1 MHRQAGHNIFAH
13 SRKASTPSSEVFAC
27 EDLHVFTDQRKNRC
41 LRHLLLVKYYILPVL
56 VHVNMFFF
64 LLFSFQ
70 LFFTGSACGHETAV
84 PQEVGIEEKV
94 GQALPLDA
102 VFYDEQGAE
111 VTLRQLIDRPVV
123 LSLVYYNCDRI
134 CPQFLGALA
143 EVLGKLPPGP
153 GKNYTVLTV
162 SFDPD
167 DTPQNAREARK
178 NYIKAL
184 DGKFPENSWKFLTG
198 NKAATKKLTDAV
210 GFKIQREELH
220 GFSHPLALIVL
231 SPDGRITRYLYTTNY
246 AYGAPNRIAFLPFD
260 LSMAIADASRG
271 KTGVSNRRDSLYCF
285 PHAPE
290 EQEAFFNLLKIM
302 GAVIMLSIIG
312 FFIYLTSCSGKA
324 RKDNGAGK

>member
-1 MHRQAGHNIFAH
+1 MLSILFAL
-13 SRKASTPSSEVFAC
+13 S
-27 EDLHVFTDQRKNRC
+27 
-41 LRHLLLVKYYILPVL
+41 LLL
-56 VHVNMFFF
+56 
-64 LLFSFQ
+64 
-70 LFFTGSACGHETAV
+70 TGSAYGHETAV

-94 GQALPLDA
+94 GQTLPLDA
-102 VFYDEQGAE
+102 VFYDEEGTE
-111 VTLRQLIDRPVV
+111 VTLRRLVDRPVV

-153 GKNYTVLTV
+153 GKNYSVLTV

-167 DTPQNAREARK
+167 DTPKNAREARK

-198 NKAATKKLTDAV
+198 NKTATKKLTDAV

-246 AYGAPNRIAFLPFD
+246 AYGAPNRISFLPFD
-260 LSMAIADASRG
+260 LSMAIAEASKG
-271 KTGVSNRRDSLYCF
+271 KPGISSRRDFLYCF
-285 PHAPE
+285 PHAPK
-290 EQEAFFNLLKIM
+290 EQEAFFNLLKTM
-302 GAVIMLSIIG
+302 GAVIMLSLIG
-312 FFIYLTSCSGKA
+312 FFIYLTTANRKA